1 MGKINLGQMF
11 GAVKAVAIRRSPEIL
26 TGLGIAGMVTTTVLA
41 VTATPKALKVL
52 EAKKEEQQVDKL
64 PVVETVK
71 ATWKFY
77 IPATVTGVTSI
88 ACLVGASSVS
98 ARRNAAL
105 ATAYSIS
112 QTALTEYKDKV
123 VETIG
128 EKKERDIRES
138 IAKDKLEK
146 DPVMNH
152 DVVITKNKSLLCYD
166 GTFGRYFYSDH
177 DTIKRAID
185 TIRGDIIT
193 SGGYASLNEFYSLIG
208 LDPIGV
214 GDDLGWSLKHY
225 KELDIMTDYGSAADG
240 QPCMIIRYTV
250 GPEYDYWRTT

>member
-1 MGKINLGQMF
+1 MGKFNASQLFNTI
-11 GAVKAVAIRRSPEIL
+11 KSVAIRRSPEIL
-26 TGLGIAGMVTTTVLA
+26 TGVGIAGMITTTVLA
-41 VTATPKALKVL
+41 VRATPKALKVM
-52 EAKKEEQQVDKL
+52 EAKKEEAHVDKL
-64 PVVETVK
+64 PVLDTVK

-77 IPATVTGVTSI
+77 IPATVTGVTSV

-146 DPVMNH
+146 DPVTNR
-152 DVVITKNKSLLCYD
+152 DVVITKSKSLLCYD

-185 TIRGDIIT
+185 TIRGDIVT
-193 SGGYASLNEFYSLIG
+193 NGGYASLNEFYSLIG

-214 GDDLGWSLKHY
+214 GDDLGWNLNHY
-225 KELDIMTDYGSAADG
+225 KDLDIMLDYGSAADG
-240 QPCMIIRYTV
+240 QPCMIITYTV